1 MCLSGITAIR
11 NSKGDSASP
20 IIIII
25 IIIIVVVVVVVVVY
39 SFMVFFLTSALA
51 GDLSLIFVWQQIS
64 LNLKD
69 ACQYSSFLQ

>member
-1 MCLSGITAIR
+1 MCLSGIIAIR

-25 IIIIVVVVVVVVVY
+25 VVVVVVVVVVY

-51 GDLSLIFVWQQIS
+51 GDLSLIFE
-64 LNLKD
+64 
-69 ACQYSSFLQ
+69 